1 MLKRE
6 FDALADKLGSTYAA
20 VNYIAK
26 SARQKRNQ
34 VDNRILES
42 QAITW
47 VLTGIQP
54 KLSKRAINISDWAN
68 LNYLDEVLSYVDDEN
83 VCVSVRA
90 SYSKSAELHHLIY
103 CYHTDLNDSQKARVR
118 VLTRMIWYNIQE
130 EGGLE

>member
-1 MLKRE
+1 MIKRE

-26 SARQKRNQ
+26 SARQKRKQ

-42 QAITW
+42 EAITW
-47 VLTGIQP
+47 ALTGIQP
-54 KLSKRAINISDWAN
+54 KLRRVCKVAEWGT

-83 VCVSVRA
+83 VAQSVRE
-90 SYSKSAELHHLIY
+90 SYSESAKVHHLIY
-103 CYHTDLNDSQKARVR
+103 CYHSDLNESQKSRVR